1 MAKFDPAI
9 GRYVYLDIHGIEY
22 RVYFEQNGTGIP
34 IVCQHTAASDGRLW
48 RHLLNDEEITRRFQV
63 IVPDLPYHGKS
74 LPPESVEWWKQE
86 YKLTKS
92 FFMDFQVEFSHTLGL
107 EKPVYMGC
115 SMGGQ
120 LAVELAIERPDEFR
134 AVIGL
139 EVRSKPRS
147 HGADLGFPRSPAD
160 Q

>member
-1 MAKFDPAI
+1 MYGCISRQHFELGGDIEAAFAHYWALTRMLDVMRELENESARTSRLCGRKLVMAKFDPAI

-34 IVCQHTAASDGRLW
+34 LVCQHTAASDGRLW

-92 FFMDFQVEFSHTLGL
+92 FFMDFQVELIRTLG
-107 EKPVYMGC
+107 
-115 SMGGQ
+115 S
-120 LAVELAIERPDEFR
+120 
-134 AVIGL
+134 
-139 EVRSKPRS
+139 
-147 HGADLGFPRSPAD
+147 
-160 Q
+160 